1 MAAKAF
7 LLIETEVGKTWE
19 VVNALKQPE
28 GVKSV
33 DSVTGPYDL
42 IAIVEGKS
50 LTDIGDLVTSKIQS
64 IPYISRTV
72 TCICLAR

>member
-19 VVNALKQPE
+19 VTTDLRQLE
-28 GVKSV
+28 EVKLV
-33 DSVTGPYDL
+33 DPVIGPYDL
-42 IAIVEGKS
+42 IAIVEGKN
-50 LTDIGDLVTSKIQS
+50 LIDIGDLVTSKIQS

-72 TCICLAR
+72 TCICLA